1 MRQARLETELQGLPG
16 PRVTCLGRGQGACT
30 PTPSTAW
37 TSDFR
42 CTGRRGG
49 MPAAEAEGAL
59 KAKCQMD
66 NDKKPLV
73 RMRRKRKVSLSGSS
87 PSSGPALLRSIS
99 WGIARAV
106 GATTTHPALDHLSNQ
121 QRGKSPST
129 EQVLCGMQ
137 SIADP
142 ALTGALLEFQL
153 LLEKTSYGCPLS
165 PSPSLALP
173 VQTPM

>member
-1 MRQARLETELQGLPG
+1 MKQNC
-16 PRVTCLGRGQGACT
+16 RVSQGRGSRASAEGRGPALRHR
-30 PTPSTAW
+30 PRLGLR
-37 TSDFR
+37 TSAAQD
-42 CTGRRGG
+42 GRGG

-142 ALTGALLEFQL
+142 ALTGALLAFQL